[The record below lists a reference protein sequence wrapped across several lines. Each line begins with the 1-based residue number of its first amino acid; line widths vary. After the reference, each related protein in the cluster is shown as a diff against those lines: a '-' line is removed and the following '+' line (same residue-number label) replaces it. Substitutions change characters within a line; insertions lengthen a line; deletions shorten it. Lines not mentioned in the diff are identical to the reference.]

1 MENSEI
7 KTKMKSCLVYAL
19 YFCLFVIVMI
29 PTLILQAIKY
39 SVTALLFCL
48 GYVLKTLS
56 KDSKFKN
63 IIPSMQK
70 ETNMDWIDNLTTED
84 LNKPW
89 QDKEQ

>member
-1 MENSEI
+1 MENTEL
-7 KTKMKSCLVYAL
+7 KVKMKSCLVYAL

-39 SVTALLFCL
+39 SATALLFCL

-63 IIPSMQK
+63 IIPGMQK
-70 ETNMDWIDNLTTED
+70 ETDINWMENLSTED
-84 LNKPW
+84 LNKTWP
-89 QDKEQ
+89 DKEQ

>member
-39 SVTALLFCL
+39 SATALLFCL

-63 IIPSMQK
+63 LIPGMQK
-70 ETNMDWIDNLTTED
+70 ETNMDWIDNLATED